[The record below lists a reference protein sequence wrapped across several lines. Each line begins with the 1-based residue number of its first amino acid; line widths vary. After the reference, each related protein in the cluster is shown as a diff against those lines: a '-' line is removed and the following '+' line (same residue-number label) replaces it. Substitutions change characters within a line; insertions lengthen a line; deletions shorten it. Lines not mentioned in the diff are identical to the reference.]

1 MNMKRF
7 FMILNLLL
15 FVFSGLDSAQ
25 TVRSSWNLGF
35 GFSYPR
41 FQSTDVRPQ
50 DGNYGVYLSL
60 QKYFSEK
67 VALRMK
73 AGYLSMEGRV
83 PGGLFTYKD
92 GTAVPALT
100 EYVSTELMS
109 GNIDVLYNLSPCSPV
124 SPYLGLGIG
133 ITSFKPD
140 WNQNIINPEIDSY
153 ISGEM
158 NFMFGAEWKLSSN
171 WQFITEFSYHSLSGK
186 LDGISNTN
194 RTGILGSYND
204 GYISVNAGFQYRFV
218 KGEASKY
225 CELCSGI
232 KVDVPRVNYPTL
244 EQIESII
251 KRYSEEPENI
261 DYAKIEEIIKQYQ
274 ADTSETNSNVLFG
287 INFESGKSGISVE
300 SYPVLDHS
308 VEVLLKNTD
317 WKVEIQGYTD
327 SIGTDSGNQ
336 KISEMRANAVKDYM
350 VSKGIAP
357 ERLTAVGMG
366 ELNPAAEN
374 TTALG
379 RAKNR
384 RVEFKVSK

>member
-1 MNMKRF
+1 MKSF
-7 FMILNLLL
+7 FIILNLLL
-15 FVFSGLDSAQ
+15 FIICGLSSAQ
-25 TVRSSWNLGF
+25 TMRSSWNLGF

-50 DGNYGVYLSL
+50 DGNYGVFLSL

-67 VALRMK
+67 VDLRMK
-73 AGYLSMEGRV
+73 ASYLSMDGRV
-83 PGGLFTYKD
+83 PGGLFFYKD
-92 GTAVPALT
+92 GSAVPALT

-124 SPYLGLGIG
+124 SPYFGMGIG
-133 ITSFKPD
+133 ITSYKPD
-140 WNQNIINPEIDSY
+140 WNQNIVNPEIDSY

-171 WQFITEFSYHSLSGK
+171 WQFITELSYHSLSGK
-186 LDGISNTN
+186 LDGISNIN

-204 GYISVNAGFQYRFV
+204 GYISVNAGFQYRFE
-218 KGEASKY
+218 KGEPSRY

-232 KVDVPRVNYPTL
+232 KVDVPRVNYPSL

-251 KRYSEEPENI
+251 KRYAEEPESI
-261 DYAKIEEIIKQYQ
+261 DYAKIEDMVKQYR
-274 ADTSETNSNVLFG
+274 ADTSETNSQVLFAVY
-287 INFESGKSGISVE
+287 FEAGKSALSVE
-300 SYPVLDHS
+300 SYPVLDHAAS
-308 VEVLLKNTD
+308 VLLKNPN

-327 SIGTDSGNQ
+327 STGTVSGNQ
-336 KISEMRANAVKDYM
+336 KISEMRANVVKDYL

-357 ERLTAVGMG
+357 DRLTAVGMG

-374 TTALG
+374 NTALG